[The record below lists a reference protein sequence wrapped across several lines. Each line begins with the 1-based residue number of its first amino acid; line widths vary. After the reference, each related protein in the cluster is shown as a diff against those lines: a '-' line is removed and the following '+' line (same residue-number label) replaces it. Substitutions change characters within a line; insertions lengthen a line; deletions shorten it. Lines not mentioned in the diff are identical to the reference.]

1 MSVIIWTAVGTHDTS
16 DGLIKGIAEAGA
28 DLSEVASDTVAG
40 IIRGAKSLGM
50 QADDVAIAEATGAL
64 EAAAEV
70 SEDAVRAV
78 REALSG
84 VIGGIRVEVPEP
96 IGSDGSRP

>member
-1 MSVIIWTAVGTHDTS
+1 
-16 DGLIKGIAEAGA
+16 
-28 DLSEVASDTVAG
+28 
-40 IIRGAKSLGM
+40 M